1 MAVKSVIYHELLHQ
15 ELVEHN
21 KELYKKE
28 RIFPNL
34 SIYKSELKKFFD
46 SILEDQLL
54 DPPNRFGEGKTII
67 FYELPNEDY
76 LNDIVYYNK
85 KLYVFQ
91 DKETTFSD
99 EILNVNNP
107 FVIWIV
113 LKEGIYYICKRQ
125 LLFHKYRQLIFHK
138 KRQLKFHT
146 YRNHFIFC
154 KFHFVCGFMEN
165 SA

>member
-1 MAVKSVIYHELLHQ
+1 MLFLYHELLHQ

-76 LNDIVYYNK
+76 FVKVNQKVYH
-85 KLYVFQ
+85 L
-91 DKETTFSD
+91 TT
-99 EILNVNNP
+99 N
-107 FVIWIV
+107 
-113 LKEGIYYICKRQ
+113 
-125 LLFHKYRQLIFHK
+125 
-138 KRQLKFHT
+138 
-146 YRNHFIFC
+146 
-154 KFHFVCGFMEN
+154 
-165 SA
+165 